1 MSRKYLFRMQLALVA
16 VILFCIVIVNCLLWG
31 FEWPRTNDVG
41 GRESLELF
49 FSLESVS
56 SSMRA
61 SKVIEYTCLNM
72 YIRFTTGLINI
83 SFSNY
88 YIPVNKSITRITY
101 WHCSPTVQT
110 TRQAVHASR
119 SNARFSK
126 PTCIG
131 Q

>member
-16 VILFCIVIVNCLLWG
+16 VILFYIVIVNCLLLC

-83 SFSNY
+83 SFSNN
-88 YIPVNKSITRITY
+88 YITVNKLITRIT
-101 WHCSPTVQT
+101 
-110 TRQAVHASR
+110 
-119 SNARFSK
+119 
-126 PTCIG
+126 
-131 Q
+131 

>member
-1 MSRKYLFRMQLALVA
+1 M
-16 VILFCIVIVNCLLWG
+16 IVTCLLLG
-31 FEWPRTNDVG
+31 FEWTRTNDVG

-83 SFSNY
+83 SFSNN
-88 YIPVNKSITRITY
+88 YIKPRARPFMRLEATLVSANL
-101 WHCSPTVQT
+101 P
-110 TRQAVHASR
+110 ASG
-119 SNARFSK
+119 ND
-126 PTCIG
+126 
-131 Q
+131 